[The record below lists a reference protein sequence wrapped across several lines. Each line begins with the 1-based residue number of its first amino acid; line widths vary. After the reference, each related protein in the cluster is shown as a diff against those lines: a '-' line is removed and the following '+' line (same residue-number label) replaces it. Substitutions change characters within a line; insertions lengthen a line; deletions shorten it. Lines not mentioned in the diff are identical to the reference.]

1 MAVAGLLLMSLV
13 GNVQAQEINDQN
25 TYQLVKGVATKT
37 FDRIKA
43 NQEQIK
49 QDPEMLRTIMEEELV
64 PHIDYKFAAFMVLGK
79 HFKSVP
85 KEKMG
90 EYISVFRQYLITTY
104 AVAMG
109 YYDNQEVIFEPESNF
124 EDQKSVTVRA
134 VVQDPERPEIKIAFK
149 VRKDSKTNEWKA
161 YDMVAEGI
169 SMLNSKR
176 SEFESIL
183 RQEGIDSVIA
193 LMRDKIG
200 KPVELNQDESYDI
213 DGASEWAFFR

>member
-1 MAVAGLLLMSLV
+1 MKKFMAAIGIMVMSVVGTASAQTVNEQNPYELVQDVA
-13 GNVQAQEINDQN
+13 NR
-25 TYQLVKGVATKT
+25 T

-43 NQEQIK
+43 NQAEIK
-49 QDPEMLRTIMEEELV
+49 ADPEMLRTIMEEELV

-85 KEKMG
+85 QEKMG
-90 EYISVFRQYLITTY
+90 EYISVFRQYLVTTY

-109 YYDNQEVIFEPESNF
+109 YYDNQTVIFEPESSF
-124 EDQKSVTVRA
+124 DDKKSVTVRA
-134 VVQDPERPEIKIAFK
+134 VVQDPVRPEIKIAFK

-183 RQEGIDSVIA
+183 RQEGIDAVIA

-200 KPVELNQDESYDI
+200 KPVELKQ
-213 DGASEWAFFR
+213 GAAIQIEGEPE